1 MRPII
6 SLKMRKI
13 VSLAISVVFTLCSM
27 ANPITPNQALVKA
40 KSFVANKPAA
50 QKRIKLAYTPEMKD
64 GSAPLYVFNLG
75 KKDGFVILPG
85 DDDVDGVLAYTDSGE
100 FVYDEMPENMKAWIE
115 LCKQGLDARHKAKS
129 ATTSIHPTDVVEP
142 LITTTWGQRTPYN
155 SKCPSYKGQV
165 CPAGC
170 TAVAMAQVMRYHQ
183 FPVES
188 TPAVIPS
195 YTTPTYRIKMPALP
209 TTKFNWDLMPDALD
223 SIASQASIDE
233 VGKLM
238 LYCGQ
243 ATDMNYAPNG
253 SGAFSYLIP
262 ERLPK
267 YFGYP
272 STMHYVYRESYDEHG
287 WDSLLVNELKQGQP
301 VIYTAYTNVP
311 LGHTFIC
318 DGYDGNGLFHINWGW
333 DGIGNGYYRISV
345 AYATDEGLNDNIK
358 NYHLSLRQ
366 TALVGL
372 KKSGVDD
379 YVAPAETFRVF
390 SRPSLKN
397 GREYTRSKTTT
408 NFTVPN
414 ISLSFMNNT
423 QKTQNLVTGMG
434 LFSEEGKL
442 VTIVAQTT
450 ANTLA
455 AGSSKAYE
463 VNKISFGGNINEGHY
478 MIKAMYKPEGSSTW
492 RLMAGT
498 DQNYLDVYIDEL
510 NLSII
515 PVPKADFVVNN
526 VKKVGDFL
534 IVDFYNYDQA
544 FFGPVY
550 VRKLNS
556 SANTTSQVSY
566 DNISFDPNTRR
577 TLDIYIADDVDFDIE
592 RDTFYLSVD
601 EYDTQYFYC
610 NVSEEDDVLLD
621 KQIDIL
627 NLSDDSTKIVGDRI
641 LCNLTLTNNSEK
653 DFNDVVKF
661 SLIDMM
667 GNLLCSYDVNA
678 ALAVGQD
685 TIISYDIPVTSF
697 GTKYQLT
704 ACHKRNSYE
713 NDEYSTGYMDFVRG
727 AIYWTAEGKI
737 KTMYAANNFV
747 VPEEAVAINLRNA
760 YTSNALP
767 NSNPNTIYMLDKTM
781 PRGLNGKNYVRGNNV
796 GATLALTDGYDY
808 YIPEEMVFSTS
819 VTYQRTAP
827 DSVKRTWSTICL
839 PFTPVRVTVD
849 DEEVTWFKDGEDSE
863 GSFWIMDIDSIADGK
878 VAVQYVDSMMPYKP
892 YLFATDSLT
901 AGKTI
906 TFHGGKTT
914 FHPTEEECFK
924 SFIDE
929 DYYWQGAYRK
939 MYADSAYVV
948 SDSLW
953 KLAEENDSI
962 YAFRA
967 FLCKN
972 GESLEDSL
980 VIILDD
986 DEKPEPQFLLG
997 DVNHDGTIDVNDV
1010 MAIVNHILGMSIA
1023 NFDEEAAD
1031 FNQDGTINVMDVM
1044 DVVLVILGEA

>member
-13 VSLAISVVFTLCSM
+13 VSLAISVVFTLCST

-75 KKDGFVILPG
+75 KKEGFVILPG
-85 DDDVDGVLAYTDSGE
+85 DDDIDGVLAYTDSGD
-100 FVYDEMPENMKAWIE
+100 FVYDDMPDNMKAWLE
-115 LCKQGLDARHKAKS
+115 LCTQGVTARNKAKS
-129 ATTSIHPTDVVEP
+129 VTTSIHPTDVVEP
-142 LITTTWGQRTPYN
+142 LITSTWGQRTPYN
-155 SKCPSYKGQV
+155 SKCPTYKGQA

-183 FPVES
+183 FPTES
-188 TPAVIPS
+188 TTSVIPS

-223 SIASQASIDE
+223 SNASQASIDE

-311 LGHTFIC
+311 QGHTFIC

-333 DGIGNGYYRISV
+333 DGVGNGYYRISV
-345 AYATDEGLNDNIK
+345 AYATEEGLNDNIK

-372 KKSGVDD
+372 KKSGADD

-414 ISLSFMNNT
+414 ISLSFVNT
-423 QKTQNLVTGMG
+423 TEKSQNLATGMG
-434 LFSEEGKL
+434 LFSEAGKL

-450 ANTLA
+450 SNTLA
-455 AGSSKAYE
+455 AGSSKEYE
-463 VNKISFGGNINEGHY
+463 VNKISFGGNITEGHY

-492 RLMAGT
+492 KPMAGT

-510 NLSII
+510 DLSII

-556 SANTTSQVSY
+556 ATNTTSQVSY

-610 NVSEEDDVLLD
+610 NVTEEDDVLLD

-641 LCNLTLTNNSEK
+641 LCKLTLTNNSEK

-661 SLIDMM
+661 TLIDVM

-678 ALAVGQD
+678 ALSVGQD
-685 TIISYDIPVTSF
+685 TVISYDIPVTSF
-697 GTKYQLT
+697 DTKYQLS
-704 ACHKRNSYE
+704 ACHKRNSYA
-713 NDEYSTGYMDFVRG
+713 NDEYSTDYIDVVKG

-781 PRGLNGKNYVRGNNV
+781 PRGLNGKNYVRSNNV

-808 YIPEEMVFSTS
+808 YIPEEMVFSS
-819 VTYQRTAP
+819 SITYQRTAP
-827 DSVKRTWSTICL
+827 DSVNRTWSTVCL

-849 DEEVTWFKDGEDSE
+849 GEDVTWFKNGEDSE

-892 YLFATDSLT
+892 YLFATDSLM

-906 TFHGGKTT
+906 TFHGTKTT
-914 FHPTEEECFK
+914 LRPTEEECYK
-924 SFIDE
+924 SFVDE

-939 MYADSAYVV
+939 MNADSVYVV
-948 SDSLW
+948 SDNLW
-953 KLAEENDSI
+953 KLAEENDSV

-972 GESLEDSL
+972 GENLEDSL
-980 VIILDD
+980 VILDF
-986 DEKPEPQFLLG
+986 DEKQEPQFLLG
-997 DVNHDGTIDVNDV
+997 DVNHDGTIDVNDI
-1010 MAIVNHILGMSIA
+1010 MAIVNYILGMSIV

-1031 FNQDGTINVMDVM
+1031 FNQDGSVNVMDVM
-1044 DVVLVILGEA
+1044 DVVLVILGQ

>member
-13 VSLAISVVFTLCSM
+13 VSLAISVVFTLSST

-40 KSFVANKPAA
+40 KSFVANKPVAS
-50 QKRIKLAYTPEMKD
+50 QKIKLAYTPEMKD

-75 KKDGFVILPG
+75 KKNGFVILPG
-85 DDDVDGVLAYTDSGE
+85 DDDVEGILGYADSGE
-100 FVYDEMPENMKAWIE
+100 FVYEDMPDNMKAWIE
-115 LCKQGLDARHKAKS
+115 LCTQGMKAGKKAKS
-129 ATTSIHPTDVVEP
+129 ATTNNIHPTDVVEP

-155 SKCPSYKGQV
+155 SKCPTYRGQA

-183 FPVES
+183 FPTES
-188 TPAVIPS
+188 TASVIPS
-195 YTTPTYRIKMPALP
+195 YTTSTYRIKLPALP
-209 TTKFNWDLMPDALD
+209 ITTFNWDLMPDALD
-223 SIASQASIDE
+223 SNSSQESIDE

-253 SGAFSYLIP
+253 SGAFTYLIP

-345 AYATDEGLNDNIK
+345 AYATEEGLNDNIK

-414 ISLSFMNNT
+414 ISLSYVNT
-423 QKTQNLVTGMG
+423 TAKSQSLATGMG
-434 LFSEEGKL
+434 LFSETGRL
-442 VTIVAQTT
+442 VTIVAQTS
-450 ANTLA
+450 AAPLA
-455 AGSSKAYE
+455 SGSSKTYE
-463 VNKISFGGNINEGHY
+463 VNKISFGGNITEGHY
-478 MIKAMYKPEGSSTW
+478 TIKAMYKPEGSSTW
-492 RLMAGT
+492 KPMAGT
-498 DQNYLDVYIDEL
+498 DQNYLDVNIDEL

-556 SANTTSQVSY
+556 ETNTTSQVSY

-577 TLDIYIADDVDFDIE
+577 TLDIYIADNVDFDIE

-610 NVSEEDDVLLD
+610 NVSDEDDVLLD

-641 LCNLTLTNNSEK
+641 LCKLTLTNNSEK

-661 SLIDMM
+661 SLIDTM
-667 GNLLCSYDVNA
+667 GNIVCSYDVNA

-685 TIISYDIPVTSF
+685 TTISYNIPLTTF
-697 GTKYQLT
+697 DTKYLLT
-704 ACHKRNSYE
+704 ACHKRNSHT
-713 NDEYSTGYMDFVRG
+713 NDEYSTDYIDMVKG
-727 AIYWTAEGKI
+727 AIYWTAEGDI

-767 NSNPNTIYMLDKTM
+767 NGNPNTIYMLDKTM
-781 PRGLNGKNYVRGNNV
+781 PRGLNGKNYVRSTNV

-808 YIPEEMVFSTS
+808 YIPEEMVFSS
-819 VTYQRTAP
+819 SITYQRTAP
-827 DSVKRTWSTICL
+827 DSVNQTWSTICL
-839 PFTPVRVTVD
+839 PFTPERVTVD
-849 DEEVTWFKDGEDSE
+849 GEDVAWFKSSEDTE
-863 GSFWIMDIDSIADGK
+863 GSFWVMDIDSIADGK

-892 YLFATDSLT
+892 YLIATDSLV

-906 TFHGGKTT
+906 TFHGSKATLQ
-914 FHPTEEECFK
+914 PTEKEDFK
-924 SFIDE
+924 SIVDD
-929 DYYWQGAYRK
+929 DYYWQGTYRK
-939 MYADSAYVV
+939 VNADSVYVV
-948 SDSLW
+948 SDNLW

-962 YAFRA
+962 SAFRA
-967 FLCKN
+967 YLCKN
-972 GESLEDSL
+972 GEPLEDSL
-980 VIILDD
+980 VILDVNQ
-986 DEKPEPQFLLG
+986 EQKPQFLLG
-997 DVNHDGTIDVNDV
+997 DVNHDGAINVNDI
-1010 MAIVNHILGMSIA
+1010 MAIVNHILGMVVLD
-1023 NFDEEAAD
+1023 FDEEAAD
-1031 FNQDGTINVMDVM
+1031 YDQDGNINVMDVM
-1044 DVVLVILGEA
+1044 DIVLLILGQ